1 MLCRNFFCLKS
12 NQYFWFSSSNSW
24 YIFVCWISLF
34 CINFAP
40 HFTLLKFFGRRQFP
54 EILKLPFSPVFTRV
68 SHEFCMYFQTTYYR
82 PVAGGSNGTPA
93 ALPRGQTG
101 PPQPPSSHT
110 AGLTEFL
117 DSHQL
122 WDCQTFPEMYLKIS
136 AASLADPEEMRYI
149 TPGHPASGKYHTG
162 NNISAYT

>member
-12 NQYFWFSSSNSW
+12 NQYSRFLSSNSW

-82 PVAGGSNGTPA
+82 HVAGIKTCPPE

-101 PPQPPSSHT
+101 PPNPRLPTQQRQRRLRPDTSSGN
-110 AGLTEFL
+110 AVRFL
-117 DSHQL
+117 NVSQN
-122 WDCQTFPEMYLKIS
+122 F
-136 AASLADPEEMRYI
+136 
-149 TPGHPASGKYHTG
+149 
-162 NNISAYT
+162 